1 MLCPISI
8 TRWYCVGSDARCS
21 RPKALPY
28 CRQGT
33 HTLRSRQATWI
44 VQRGVEEG
52 ALSLYT
58 WERQMLLNLS
68 LPHRWHV
75 AKAKLLWALHVAQ
88 RDWSGAENRC
98 ADVGHRCQKELP
110 RPRGHQK
117 EVGSSDG
124 LITSWQALI
133 EVPLYLCHYFSHL
146 FTLLSFLSS

>member
-44 VQRGVEEG
+44 VQRGVEG

-75 AKAKLLWALHVAQ
+75 AKQSYYGHYTLRNVIGQGQRTGALT
-88 RDWSGAENRC
+88 W
-98 ADVGHRCQKELP
+98 GHRCQKELP

-133 EVPLYLCHYFSHL
+133 EVPLYLCPYFSHL
-146 FTLLSFLSS
+146 FTLLSFLSL